1 MEKDFLK
8 LPFSTKLAIVS
19 FLLGTTLFIGYFVAD
34 DKLLFLILGFMFV
47 IIALISNLLMLI
59 ILLFDLIEYPTE
71 KKQIS
76 RKILILIAN
85 IPITIIYLAI
95 IMYS

>member
-8 LPFSTKLAIVS
+8 LPFSTKMAITS
-19 FLLGTTLFIGYFVAD
+19 FILVTILFIGYFVAD
-34 DKLLFLILGFMFV
+34 DKLIFLILGFVFI

-59 ILLFDLIEYPTE
+59 ILLSDWIEYPAE
-71 KKQIS
+71 KNQIS

-85 IPITIIYLAI
+85 IPVTIIYLTI
-95 IMYS
+95 IMLS

>member
-8 LPFSTKLAIVS
+8 LPFSTKMAIVS
-19 FLLGTTLFIGYFVAD
+19 FILGTILFIGYFVAD
-34 DKLLFLILGFMFV
+34 DKLLFLILGFVFV
-47 IIALISNLLMLI
+47 IIALIINLLMLT
-59 ILLFDLIEYPTE
+59 ILLFDWIECPTE

-76 RKILILIAN
+76 RKILILIVN
-85 IPITIIYLAI
+85 IPITIIYLTI

>member
-8 LPFSTKLAIVS
+8 LPFSTKMAILS
-19 FLLGTTLFIGYFVAD
+19 FLLGTILFIGYFVAE
-34 DKLLFLILGFMFV
+34 DKLIFLIIGFMFV

-59 ILLFDLIEYPTE
+59 ILLFDWIENPSE
-71 KKQIS
+71 KKEIS
-76 RKILILIAN
+76 KKILILIAN

-95 IMYS
+95 IIYQ

>member
-8 LPFSTKLAIVS
+8 LPFSTKMAIVS
-19 FLLGTTLFIGYFVAD
+19 FLLGTILFIGYFVAD

-47 IIALISNLLMLI
+47 IIALISNLLVLI
-59 ILLFDLIEYPTE
+59 FLLFDWIKCPTE

>member
-8 LPFSTKLAIVS
+8 LPFSTKMAIAS
-19 FLLGTTLFIGYFVAD
+19 FILGTILFIGYFITD
-34 DKLLFLILGFMFV
+34 DKLIFLILGFVFV

-59 ILLFDLIEYPTE
+59 ILLFDWIEYPAE

-85 IPITIIYLAI
+85 IPIAIIYLTI